1 MGLRGIIFALLVIN
15 CLGFTI
21 IDDSANHAI
30 YISVIK
36 IQHEKGAE
44 TADIHMRVFTD
55 DLKSVLRNKFGY
67 ETISEKETFCSD
79 YEAYINRYFNKRFIC
94 AVNKEVLDFQLS
106 NCEKA
111 AEVYELT
118 FKMDCPINWDTAQ
131 IEANYFMELFPKQS
145 NVLHLQDGD
154 TKRFGRTTK
163 GNEILKIRF

>member
-1 MGLRGIIFALLVIN
+1 MSIRGIFFALLMIS
-15 CLGFTI
+15 CLGFTFVENPE
-21 IDDSANHAI
+21 DHAI

-44 TADIHMRVFTD
+44 TADLYMRVFTD
-55 DLKSVLRNKFGY
+55 DLKSVLQNKFGY
-67 ETISEKETFCSD
+67 EAIREKETFCSD
-79 YEAYINRYFNKRFIC
+79 YENYINRYFKKGFIC
-94 AVNKEVLDFQLS
+94 EVNKKALDFQLS

-118 FKMDCPINWDTAQ
+118 FEMNCPINWNTAE

-163 GNEILKIRF
+163 GNELLKIRF

>member
-1 MGLRGIIFALLVIN
+1 MNIRGIIFVLLLMN
-15 CLGFTI
+15 CLGFTFI
-21 IDDSANHAI
+21 ESPDDHAI

-67 ETISEKETFCSD
+67 EAITEKETFCRD
-79 YEAYINRYFNKRFIC
+79 YAAYIDRYFKKRFIC
-94 AVNKEVLDFQLS
+94 EVNKEVLDFQLS

-111 AEVYELT
+111 AEVYELIFT
-118 FKMDCPINWDTAQ
+118 MDCPTDWNTAQ

-163 GNEILKIRF
+163 GNEILKLRF